1 VLKSKDI
8 FRLTP
13 ELKVNTV
20 VFQLNKN
27 MNNITIKFS
36 DYRAKSPKYTFN
48 SRVAMRSNCDPSKW
62 AIGRVT
68 GLRLDDDNIWNY
80 NIVFDYPL
88 GYCDELTESELAPE
102 SEFACVS

>member
-1 VLKSKDI
+1 
-8 FRLTP
+8 
-13 ELKVNTV
+13 
-20 VFQLNKN
+20 
-27 MNNITIKFS
+27 MNAITIKFFHFC
-36 DYRAKSPKYTFN
+36 AQSPKYTFN

-80 NIVFDYPL
+80 TIVFDYPL

-102 SEFACVS
+102 NEFACVSN